1 VTSSHTT
8 LIVEHLT
15 KRYGAFT
22 AVDDLS
28 FTVDSGEI
36 FGLLGPNGAGKTTTI
51 RMIMDIFHAD
61 AGQITLLGAAPGQTV
76 HRVGYLPE
84 ERGLYQDQRIADVLI
99 FLAQLKGLTRRAAQA
114 QTTRWL
120 ERVELADRAR
130 DQVNSL
136 SRGMQQKLQIAASLV
151 HNPDIVILDEPFQ
164 GLDPVNVDL
173 VKSIMR
179 EAQAAGKSVVLS
191 AHQMNLVEALC
202 DRILMLNRGRRVLY
216 GTLDEVKRD
225 YAPNVVRIR
234 TPQPLPLDQLEG
246 VAKVEEQGRDTL
258 ITLAGLQP
266 QELLSWL
273 VQQQIE
279 LLRFEVADTPLD
291 EIFVNIVRRS
301 NGSSAA
307 TPLPATAQAD
317 TVDQDKNRGGNR

>member
-1 VTSSHTT
+1 MTTSNAT
-8 LIVEHLT
+8 LVVEHLT

-28 FTVDSGEI
+28 FTVHRGEI

-51 RMIMDIFHAD
+51 RMVMDIFHAD
-61 AGQITLLGAAPGQTV
+61 RGQITLLDAAPGQRV

-84 ERGLYQDQRIADVLI
+84 ERGLYQDQRINEVLI
-99 FLAQLKGLTRRAAQA
+99 FLAQLKGLTWRDA
-114 QTTRWL
+114 QTETMRWL
-120 ERVELADRAR
+120 ERVALADRAR

-164 GLDPVNVDL
+164 GLDPVNVEL

-191 AHQMNLVEALC
+191 AHQMNLVEELC

-216 GTLDEVKRD
+216 GALDEVKRD
-225 YAPNVVRIR
+225 YAPNVVRVR
-234 TPQPLPLDQLEG
+234 TRQALPVDQLAG
-246 VAKVEEQGRDTL
+246 VAKVEEHGRDYR
-258 ITLAGLQP
+258 ITLDGLSP
-266 QELLSWL
+266 QGLLERL
-273 VQQQIE
+273 VHQQVE

-291 EIFVNIVRRS
+291 EIFVSIVR
-301 NGSSAA
+301 GG
-307 TPLPATAQAD
+307 PAEPEPTTTANQGD
-317 TVDQDKNRGGNR
+317 NR